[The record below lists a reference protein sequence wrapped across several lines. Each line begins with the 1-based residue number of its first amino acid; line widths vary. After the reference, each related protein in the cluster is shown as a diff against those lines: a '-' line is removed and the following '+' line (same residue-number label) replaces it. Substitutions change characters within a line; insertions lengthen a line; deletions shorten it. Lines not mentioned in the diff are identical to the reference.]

1 LFAGGRLAAILD
13 WESTHVG
20 PRLFELLRAMD
31 LMLDLDPAAC
41 RLFLAAFDAAWPL
54 DRADLELAA
63 AQWGWFRAH
72 NLWFYETLYRE
83 GNERVRRFLR
93 PGGFVPF
100 EVRWQA
106 VMKELPCLNM

>member
-1 LFAGGRLAAILD
+1 LPAVPGRLRR
-13 WESTHVG
+13 G
-20 PRLFELLRAMD
+20 
-31 LMLDLDPAAC
+31 PAAQPG
-41 RLFLAAFDAAWPL
+41 RPGAG
-54 DRADLELAA
+54 A

-72 NLWFYETLYRE
+72 ILWFYETLYRE